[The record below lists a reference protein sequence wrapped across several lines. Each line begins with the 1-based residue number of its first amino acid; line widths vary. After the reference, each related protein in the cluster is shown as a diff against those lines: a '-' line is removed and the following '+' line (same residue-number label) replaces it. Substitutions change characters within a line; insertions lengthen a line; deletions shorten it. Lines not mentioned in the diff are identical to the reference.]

1 MHIFL
6 KYIGVMLFPV
16 LMYYIFNKMRNKPA
30 CWRLA
35 WFLLGIQGLLVSFI
49 FSNNLNLESWK
60 FFVLVGKIIV
70 FLTIMAFFIGG
81 YQIIQLESDMEKR
94 SSSLQHL
101 IMGLISTLLLI
112 ILIWLG

>member
-101 IMGLISTLLLI
+101 IMLNIGY
-112 ILIWLG
+112 